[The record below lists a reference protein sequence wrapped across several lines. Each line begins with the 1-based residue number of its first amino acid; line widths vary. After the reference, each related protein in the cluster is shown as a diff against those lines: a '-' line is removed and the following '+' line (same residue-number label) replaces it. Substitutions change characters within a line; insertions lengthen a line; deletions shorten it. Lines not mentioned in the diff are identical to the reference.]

1 MVWKIKES
9 IKNETKEIK
18 VKYENKRKQTLN
30 NVDACMSEPFLSTKK
45 RFLW

>member
-1 MVWKIKES
+1 M
-9 IKNETKEIK
+9 KNKRKYKKRNKEIK

-45 RFLW
+45 RFL